1 MGPFSLIRLQPFHL
15 SNNKNKMKELAT
27 YLMLQIGGNA
37 TPSKGDITTALS
49 SVGVEVDS
57 ASIDR
62 LFTDLEGKDI
72 AELLEAGKAQLAK
85 FGGGGG
91 GGGGSGGGAAAEEV
105 VEEEEEEE
113 EEAEAPAGGGLFG
126 DDGGDGGDY

>member
-1 MGPFSLIRLQPFHL
+1 MGPFSLIRLQTFHL
-15 SNNKNKMKELAT
+15 SNKDKDKMKELAT

-57 ASIDR
+57 ASIDK

-91 GGGGSGGGAAAEEV
+91 GAAAEEV

-113 EEAEAPAGGGLFG
+113 EEAEAPAAGGGLFG
-126 DDGGDGGDY
+126 DD